1 MKLVEIY
8 LQPER
13 YNARIKA
20 TVPGWWVATYDN
32 GEEQS
37 ICPDYAAADSEKA
50 KQILINML
58 VRG

>member
-20 TVPGWWVATYDN
+20 TVPGAWIAVYDN
-32 GEEQS
+32 GDSYPVCADYQARNESEARKFIEEL
-37 ICPDYAAADSEKA
+37 A
-50 KQILINML
+50 
-58 VRG
+58 